1 MPSCPTQDSSSATA
15 VSAQNTAGRVSV
27 VIATYEAGRY
37 LGSAVKSVLAQ
48 TRPVYEIHVVD
59 DGSTDNTQQVMSQ
72 FAGEPRVHF
81 HRQTNRGQAHAKNV
95 GIRASSGDFIAFLDA
110 DDLWTPDKIAVQLP
124 RFDTDPQVGVIYTDF
139 AYIDEQG
146 ALLETPKRDYYS
158 GWISGRLLVDNFVNG
173 MSSIVRRECFES
185 EGLFDESLSMGID
198 YDLWLRL
205 SARYQFLFIDRI
217 TYLYRKWPGQMSRRR
232 EERMDCA
239 IRIMKKFLAMH
250 PGLVD
255 KRTIDEAWAH
265 TYVTRGRV
273 AQSVGRPWHA
283 IRDYLRALAYSP
295 GYLLAWKAVVKLA
308 LPRVHDRGR

>member
-1 MPSCPTQDSSSATA
+1 MPPCRTQDSPSATA
-15 VSAQNTAGRVSV
+15 VSPENAAGRVSV

-37 LGSAVKSVLAQ
+37 LGAAIESVLAQ
-48 TRPVYEIHVVD
+48 TCPVHEIHVVD
-59 DGSTDNTQQVMSQ
+59 DGSTDNTQEVMSQ
-72 FAGEPRVHF
+72 FVGDRRVHF
-81 HRQTNRGQAHAKNV
+81 HRQANRGQANAKNV

-124 RFDTDPQVGVIYTDF
+124 SFDTNPQVGVIYTNF

-146 ALLETPKRDYYS
+146 AFLETPKRDYYS

-185 EGLFDESLSMGID
+185 EGLFDESLPMGID

-217 TYLYRKWPGQMSRRR
+217 TYFYRKWPGQMSRRR

-239 IRIMKKFLAMH
+239 IRIMKKFIAMH
-250 PGLVD
+250 PDLVD
-255 KRTIDEAWAH
+255 KRTIHEAWAH

-273 AQSVGRPWHA
+273 AQSLGRRSRA
-283 IRDYLRALAYSP
+283 ISDYLRALAYSP

-308 LPRVHDRGR
+308 LPRVHGRGR